1 MGKHDSVNGV
11 GYNDADCMKIDQGI
25 ENVYDDT
32 IAAINEEITNQIC
45 VPIGQAWYSE
55 LAVEYMK
62 TFQTNCGNASDDV
75 RTIFQNFRDQM
86 QENIT
91 TWRTQTQAQGGS
103 DLQDVAQKQIE
114 IDISSVKETDAEGNR
129 YITNT
134 LETDLDAW
142 IVACRTSIVSRVATS
157 VSSNTVGS
165 FIGEN
170 QNEAIND
177 AMITLADKINEILC
191 FLNTG
196 DNSILTEITNYRSQ
210 YTTTGQNNAST
221 TQSKDYGA
229 GADVTGGADDS

>member
-1 MGKHDSVNGV
+1 MGKHDNIEGV
-11 GYNDADCMKIDQGI
+11 GYNDQDCMAIDQGI
-25 ENVYDDT
+25 ENVYSDT
-32 IAAINEEITNQIC
+32 ITAINEGITTDIC
-45 VPIGQAWYSE
+45 VKVGEAWYSE
-55 LAVEYMK
+55 LAVEYMTK
-62 TFQTNCGNASDDV
+62 FKANCANASDDV

>member
-1 MGKHDSVNGV
+1 MAKFK
-11 GYNDADCMKIDQGI
+11 A
-25 ENVYDDT
+25 
-32 IAAINEEITNQIC
+32 
-45 VPIGQAWYSE
+45 
-55 LAVEYMK
+55 
-62 TFQTNCGNASDDV
+62 NCANASDDV

-114 IDISSVKETDAEGNR
+114 IDISNVKETDAEGNR
-129 YITNT
+129 YISNT

-142 IVACRTSIVSRVATS
+142 IAACRTSIVSRVATS

-170 QNEAIND
+170 QNEAINA
-177 AMITLADKINEILC
+177 AMASLADKINEILC

-210 YTTTGQNNAST
+210 YTTTGQTNAQNT
-221 TQSKDYGA
+221 ESKDYGA

>member
-134 LETDLDAW
+134 LETDLDGW
-142 IVACRTSIVSRVATS
+142 ITACRQSIVSRIATS
-157 VSSNTVGS
+157 VSANTVGS

-170 QNEAIND
+170 QNEAINA

>member
-11 GYNDADCMKIDQGI
+11 GYNDQDCMKIDQGI
-25 ENVYDDT
+25 ENVYNDT
-32 IAAINEEITNQIC
+32 ITAINEEITNQIC

-55 LAVEYMK
+55 VAVEYMG
-62 TFQTNCGNASDDV
+62 TFKANCANASDDV

-114 IDISSVKETDAEGNR
+114 IDVSSVKETDPEGNR

-134 LETDLDAW
+134 LETDLDGW
-142 IVACRTSIVSRVATS
+142 ITACRTSIVTKIATS
-157 VSSNTVGS
+157 VSQNTVGS

-170 QNEAIND
+170 QNETINE
-177 AMITLADKINEILC
+177 AMASLADKINEILC

-196 DNSILTEITNYRSQ
+196 DNSILTEITNYRAQ
-210 YTTTGQNNAST
+210 YTTTGQTNAST

>member
-1 MGKHDSVNGV
+1 MGKHDNINGV

-45 VPIGQAWYSE
+45 IPIGQAWYSE
-55 LAVEYMK
+55 VAVEYMT
-62 TFQTNCGNASDDV
+62 TFQTNCANASDDV

-134 LETDLDAW
+134 LETDLDGW
-142 IVACRTSIVSRVATS
+142 ITACRQSIVSRIATS
-157 VSSNTVGS
+157 VSANTVGS

>member
-1 MGKHDSVNGV
+1 MVFRG
-11 GYNDADCMKIDQGI
+11 C
-25 ENVYDDT
+25 
-32 IAAINEEITNQIC
+32 
-45 VPIGQAWYSE
+45 
-55 LAVEYMK
+55 
-62 TFQTNCGNASDDV
+62 
-75 RTIFQNFRDQM
+75 QNFRDQM

>member
-1 MGKHDSVNGV
+1 MGKHDNVNGV
-11 GYNDADCMKIDQGI
+11 GYNDQDCMKIDQGI
-25 ENVYDDT
+25 ENVYNDT

-45 VPIGQAWYSE
+45 VPIGLAWYSE
-55 LAVEYMK
+55 VAVEYMT
-62 TFQTNCGNASDDV
+62 TFKTNCANASDDV

-86 QENIT
+86 QKNIT

-114 IDISSVKETDAEGNR
+114 IDISNVKETDAEGNR
-129 YITNT
+129 YISNT

-142 IVACRTSIVSRVATS
+142 IAACRTSIVSRVATS

-210 YTTTGQNNAST
+210 YTTTGQTNAQNT
-221 TQSKDYGA
+221 ESKDYGA

>member
-1 MGKHDSVNGV
+1 MGKHDNINGV
-11 GYNDADCMKIDQGI
+11 GYNDQDCMKIDQGI
-25 ENVYDDT
+25 ENVYNDT

-45 VPIGQAWYSE
+45 IPIGQAWYSE
-55 LAVEYMK
+55 VAVEYMT
-62 TFQTNCGNASDDV
+62 TFQTNCANASDDV

-114 IDISSVKETDAEGNR
+114 IDVSSVQETDPEGNR
-129 YITNT
+129 FITNT
-134 LETDLDAW
+134 LETDLDGW
-142 IVACRTSIVSRVATS
+142 ITACRQSIVSRIATS
-157 VSSNTVGS
+157 VSANTVGS

-170 QNEAIND
+170 QNEAINA

-196 DNSILTEITNYRSQ
+196 DNSILTEIAKYRSQ
-210 YTTTGQNNAST
+210 YTTTGQTNASNT
-221 TQSKDYGA
+221 ETKDYGE
-229 GADVTGGADDS
+229 GADTTGQADDS